1 MSYTPPVGAA
11 STTSKGVVKLA
22 GDLGGTA
29 DLPTVPS
36 LSSKLNAS
44 LKGAANGVASL
55 SAGGTG
61 VLAEAI
67 PGTVFEVVWDGSN
80 WSYAGVTVTA
90 RPTART
96 DLVMQCVNPIDT
108 TVPAWAIEGDRLLRF

>member
-1 MSYTPPVGAA
+1 MSFNPPVGAA
-11 STTSKGVVKLA
+11 TSTTRGLVKLT

-29 DLPTVPS
+29 DSPTVPTK
-36 LSSKLNAS
+36 LSSS

-55 SAGGTG
+55 SASGTG

-80 WSYAGVTVTA
+80 WSYAGATVTA

-108 TVPAWAIEGDRLLRF
+108 TVPAWAIAGDRLLRF